1 IHTLPVRMKQHH
13 DNVLEVID
21 YLQTKDEVIQI
32 NHPSVLTGA
41 LKKVA
46 DKQLLGYS
54 GLLSFEV
61 KHGNFKQIEAFMNA
75 LETIQIGVSWVG
87 YESLAISPAK
97 AYQPSEDQTGFSRL
111 AVGLEGS
118 ALIIADLERAF
129 SSRAE
134 VMQNR

>member
-1 IHTLPVRMKQHH
+1 E
-13 DNVLEVID
+13 NVLEVID

-61 KHGNFKQIEAFMNA
+61 KHGNFKQIEVFMNA
-75 LETIQIGVSWVG
+75 LETIQIGVSWGG
-87 YESLAISPAK
+87 YESLAISPSK
-97 AYQPSEDQTGFSRL
+97 PSHPSENENGSIALAFGFD
-111 AVGLEGS
+111 GS
-118 ALIIADLERAF
+118 A
-129 SSRAE
+129 
-134 VMQNR
+134 